1 LPAISVLLLSFK
13 EEEFMS
19 YKVVVIN
26 SCTKKVCF
34 DFEKMDLSAQI
45 EKQVKEKQKS
55 SNIKGFRAG
64 KAPIDVVKKIYGGQI
79 ETDALNAFIQK
90 EFFDAITKENLKVVG
105 YPSFEN
111 MKYIAGEKIAF
122 DAVVELFPEFE
133 LKDMGSLSFTKEK
146 VILNDDEIEK
156 VKKSYLESKAEIV
169 SIEDSGK
176 TLEKGYIAIINFEGV
191 KENNDRPDDM
201 KGKEYSL
208 EIGSNSFIPGFEEQM
223 IGMKKGEKKNIGV
236 TFPMD
241 YHAEDL
247 KDAKV
252 TFEVELLEIKEK
264 KLPEFS
270 DELAKEFKYE
280 SMQDFYEK
288 TKKSLMYQKERKAK
302 EKLHQE
308 VLEKLVEDNSF
319 DVPKTMLAEQL
330 KYLKEDMSKNL
341 KYQGFNENMIH
352 DYLNK
357 WAVDLDKKAKFQ
369 VSSGLILD
377 KLANKYGI
385 EAGDADFEKK
395 IEETAD
401 QSGMDKEQI
410 RSYYS
415 EKNIKKNLMFA
426 IREEKT
432 FEHLISELN
441 VAEL

>member
-1 LPAISVLLLSFK
+1 
-13 EEEFMS
+13 MS

-34 DFEKMDLSAQI
+34 DFEKLDLSTQI

-79 ETDALNAFIQK
+79 ETEALNAFIQK

-111 MKYIAGEKIAF
+111 MKCVAGEKISF

-146 VILNDDEIEK
+146 VVLNDDEIEK
-156 VKKSYLESKAEIV
+156 VKKNYLESKAEIIA
-169 SIEDSGK
+169 IEDINK

-191 KENNDRPDDM
+191 KENNERPDSM

-223 IGMKKGEKKNIGV
+223 IGMKKGEKRNLHV

-252 TFEVELLEIKEK
+252 IFEVELLEIKEK
-264 KLPEFS
+264 ILPEFS

-288 TKKSLMYQKERKAK
+288 TRKSLMYQKERKAK

-319 DVPKTMLAEQL
+319 DVPKAMLAEQL
-330 KYLKEDMSKNL
+330 KYLKEDMTKNL
-341 KYQGFNENMIH
+341 KYQGFNEHMVN
-352 DYLNK
+352 DYLDK
-357 WAVDLDKKAKFQ
+357 WAGDLDRKAKFQ

-410 RSYYS
+410 RNYYS

-432 FEHLISELN
+432 FEQLIAELN
-441 VAEL
+441 VAELG

>member
-1 LPAISVLLLSFK
+1 
-13 EEEFMS
+13 MS

-34 DFEKMDLSAQI
+34 DFEKLDLSSQV

-64 KAPIDVVKKIYGGQI
+64 KAPIDVVKKLYGGQI

-111 MKYIAGEKIAF
+111 MKYVAGEKISF

-133 LKDMGSLSFTKEK
+133 LKDMGSLAFTKEK
-146 VILNDDEIEK
+146 VVLNDDEIEK

-169 SIEDSGK
+169 SIEDTNK

-191 KENNDRPDDM
+191 KENNERPENM

-223 IGMKKGEKKNIGV
+223 IGMKKGEKRNLPV

-319 DVPKTMLAEQL
+319 DVPKAMLAEQL
-330 KYLKEDMSKNL
+330 KYLKEDMTKNL
-341 KYQGFNENMIH
+341 KYQGFNENMVN
-352 DYLNK
+352 DYLDK
-357 WAVDLDKKAKFQ
+357 WAGDLDKKAKFQ

-432 FEHLISELN
+432 FEQLISELN
-441 VAEL
+441 VSEF